1 MNKVMELFKIGKIIN
16 THGIK
21 GEVKVQQHTDFMER
35 FDKGNIVFIQKDGTD
50 WKPLTIR
57 SSRTHKNNILLQFES
72 YETLHDVEPL
82 KNELLYIKEEQLTP
96 LEEDEFYYFEI
107 IGLEVETTDGEYI
120 GRIDHILSPGA
131 NDGWVVKTKNNKEIL
146 IPYIEPVVKEVHI
159 EEKKVIIEPMEGLFD

>member
-1 MNKVMELFKIGKIIN
+1 MELFKIGKIIN

-21 GEVKVQQHTDFMER
+21 GEVKVQQLTDFRER
-35 FDKGNIVFIQKDGTD
+35 FDEGNIVFIRKDGTD

-57 SSRTHKNNILLQFES
+57 SSRIHKNNILLQFES
-72 YETLHDVEPL
+72 YETLNDVEPL

-107 IGLEVETTDGEYI
+107 IGLEVETIDGKYI
-120 GRIDHILSPGA
+120 GKIDHILSPGA
-131 NDGWVVKTKNNKEIL
+131 NDVWVVKTKNNKEIL
-146 IPYIEPVVKEVHI
+146 IPYIEPVVKEIHI